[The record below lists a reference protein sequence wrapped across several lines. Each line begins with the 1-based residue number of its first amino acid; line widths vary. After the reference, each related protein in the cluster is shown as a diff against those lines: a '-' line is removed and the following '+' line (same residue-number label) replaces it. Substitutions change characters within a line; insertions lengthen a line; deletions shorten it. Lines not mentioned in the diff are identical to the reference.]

1 MRTCAFSPFII
12 LHIYLPH
19 TFIFSATLRTLLAY
33 HYQPNLVADVH
44 EQGILELADSAEF
57 DLAFAALRL
66 CSDELDELSA
76 KSTVEG
82 GLEIRES
89 RGASTERRIHALA
102 SLRSTAATT
111 ATSSTS
117 GKQQGGGGSAS
128 ASLIPPDY
136 YGPNNISRQKRRE
149 AIGKALS
156 ESIPVVPSA
165 RLTSLLQ
172 QAVKWQAHTGQLP
185 QVRELWDAEQEDIDD
200 DDEDED
206 DGDNKAKK
214 KKKRKRSSKK
224 RRKRFDLVLGEVDIV
239 AALEEAGGIEGV
251 AAAGSGSK
259 NAPGAEKI
267 VRDPYSTIKFGK
279 KSLVECAQF
288 LPDGSGL
295 VTGSSDGFIE
305 IWDPESRYADLR
317 MDLPYQKADE
327 ILMHDSAVL
336 ALAVSNDGAMLGT
349 GSSDGMIKVWKVE
362 NGKCLRQFEN
372 AHRGAISC
380 LAFSADASHVLSG
393 SHDSTCREFGLRA
406 ARMLKEF
413 RGHTSYIN
421 SCSYVTVEGGSS
433 SLLVVSGSADG
444 TVRVWDGRS
453 AECMRIINPTT
464 ASQIVIGA
472 SLTMTSTADE
482 SVAGKSVQCV
492 IPIHTPPN
500 SMLIVPRAPHAYLV
514 SHAGSVLRV
523 FNRDDTR
530 GRGSGTDEKADF
542 IAATVSPS
550 NKWLYVATEDGLL
563 LCFDV
568 ATGKIEKT
576 VRDFAVETSGKD
588 NSEISGLVHHVN
600 KSLLGG
606 YSNDKSLKR
615 GRLVLWK

>member
-1 MRTCAFSPFII
+1 MHPHDGII
-12 LHIYLPH
+12 
-19 TFIFSATLRTLLAY
+19 
-33 HYQPNLVADVH
+33 YQPNLVADVH

-82 GLEIRES
+82 GLVIQES

-111 ATSSTS
+111 TPSSTS

-185 QVRELWDAEQEDIDD
+185 QVRELWDAEQEDNDD
-200 DDEDED
+200 GDED
-206 DGDNKAKK
+206 DDNDDDKAKKK

-224 RRKRFDLVLGEVDIV
+224 RWKKFDLVLGEVDIV

-251 AAAGSGSK
+251 AAAGSSGK

-305 IWDPESRYADLR
+305 IWDPESRYTDLR